1 MNIYFYQYHKLEDED
16 KYIWL
21 DSHVYTDTP
30 NIFDGFTKSFRDSI
44 DYLTIDELKIINDIY
59 YELRDNHE
67 IKIKFHT
74 QYSLE
79 TGILDQKRSIERKK
93 DKTNTFD
100 NRLSFSLISKTH
112 AILIT
117 LHSKK
122 EDFIY
127 IPDDLSFETNKKLPL
142 KVIDLSTFYKLQ
154 DEKIFPNK
162 KLLFKDLF
170 ELVEEVQSLNDKL
183 DYFLKNKNPIFVQS
197 LQT

>member
-1 MNIYFYQYHKLEDED
+1 M
-16 KYIWL
+16 
-21 DSHVYTDTP
+21 
-30 NIFDGFTKSFRDSI
+30 
-44 DYLTIDELKIINDIY
+44 KIINDIY

-127 IPDDLSFETNKKLPL
+127 IPDDISFETNKKLPL